1 MRSEQPEAQHGA
13 TLLLVDDDPY
23 ITKSIKRALYRKPY
37 RVLTADGG
45 AAALSLMETHD
56 VDLVISDVR
65 MPAMDGATLLVE
77 IRRRWPD
84 CIRMLLT
91 GHVDIAAT
99 IQAINDGHIYRY
111 ITKPWDDAELL
122 CIIEQSLAH
131 RDAEQDRERLRKLA
145 HEQNE
150 ALQRL
155 NETLEARVRER
166 TAELSHATALLD
178 KAYSD
183 LQHSYVT
190 ATEVFSSLINQRLPR
205 SRQTNRKVIEL
216 VRRFCEL
223 RDMDAKERQDL
234 EMAAALYN
242 IGKLTWRDEMI
253 ALPLDKLESAQ
264 TAQYRQ
270 YPRIGENLLTAL
282 EPAQRAAQII
292 YHHQERWD
300 GMGFPERLYGEAIP
314 WGARLLKLAVD
325 YIEMQM
331 GMIMARPLA
340 PEEALDIMKMNR
352 GALYD
357 PALFDEFLA
366 FTTREE
372 HDAEPDDAD
381 VLELASISLVPGM
394 IIARNLYSAEG
405 TLLLSK
411 GKLISERLIEK
422 LRNFENNAG
431 VRYTFHVKRPEQD
444 SIT

>member
-1 MRSEQPEAQHGA
+1 MQSEQSGEQYSA

-23 ITKSIKRALYRKPY
+23 ITNSIKRALYRKPY
-37 RVLTADGG
+37 RILAADNG
-45 AAALSLMETHD
+45 AAAVSLMETYV

-65 MPAMDGATLLVE
+65 MPAMDGATLLGE

-91 GHVDIAAT
+91 GHVDISAT

-111 ITKPWDDAELL
+111 ITKPWDDGELIW
-122 CIIEQSLAH
+122 IIEQSLAH
-131 RDAEQDRERLRKLA
+131 RNAEKERERLQKLA

-155 NETLEARVRER
+155 NETLEARVQDR
-166 TAELSHATALLD
+166 TAELSQATALLD

-183 LQHSYVT
+183 LQHSFVT

-216 VRRFCEL
+216 VRRFCDL
-223 RDMDAKERQDL
+223 RDMDSKERQDL

-242 IGKLTWRDEMI
+242 VGKLTWRDEMI
-253 ALPLDKLESAQ
+253 ALPLEKLESAQ
-264 TAQYRQ
+264 TALYRQ

-282 EPAQRAAQII
+282 EPAARAAQII
-292 YHHQERWD
+292 YHHLERWD
-300 GMGFPERLYGEAIP
+300 GAGFPDRLSGDAIP
-314 WGARLLKLAVD
+314 WGSRLLKLAVD

-331 GMIMARPLA
+331 GMIAPKPLT
-340 PEEALDIMKMNR
+340 PEETLEIMRLNR
-352 GALYD
+352 GGVYD
-357 PALFDEFLA
+357 PLLFDEFLA
-366 FTTREE
+366 FTTEE
-372 HDAEPDDAD
+372 KKDEEPAD
-381 VLELASISLVPGM
+381 SNILELASISLIPGM
-394 IIARNLYSAEG
+394 VIAKNLYSAEG

-431 VRYTFHVKRPEQD
+431 VHYIFHVVQPEQD
-444 SIT
+444 PIQ